1 MEKWDI
7 NGNVGEEA
15 AGGDNSWVYTQLAVC
30 GQGSRDTGG
39 QREREG
45 GRGRLQGSSVSP

>member
-39 QREREG
+39 QREG